1 MAVLSPYTSPST
13 KYCTEDKKDL
23 LKFSLQALAGY
34 GVPTPT
40 PHPDHHHD
48 HHGGGGGTLKTGYFP
63 PNNRVMPRVSRK

>member
-13 KYCTEDKKDL
+13 KYFIEDKNDS
-23 LKFSLQALAGY
+23 LKLSLQALAGY

-48 HHGGGGGTLKTGYFP
+48 HHGGGGTLKTGYFP